1 MAYPGVGVFDAA
13 VGVFDAAV
21 AGPPGG
27 VPGEDLAHVGDERVD
42 DVMELGQDA
51 GLVEI
56 GEPVQGGEGAG
67 FVVGEVQAVQL
78 A

>member
-1 MAYPGVGVFDAA
+1 M
-13 VGVFDAAV
+13 
-21 AGPPGG
+21 
-27 VPGEDLAHVGDERVD
+27 GDERVD